1 MAEVESPVMVVT
13 TVAMATIK
21 QERAVKGSRA
31 ALLHNRQR
39 YIRQTD
45 RQTDPSHTNHLN
57 TFNTQTEGG
66 TSAHVTLP

>member
-31 ALLHNRQR
+31 VLLHNRQC
-39 YIRQTD
+39 YIRQ
-45 RQTDPSHTNHLN
+45 PGHSHTNHLD

-66 TSAHVTLP
+66 REEPRPM